1 MKTFDFVFGLV
12 LWQCLLAHTDDLTK
26 TMQSP
31 KMTASEA
38 QHVAELTCQTLL
50 KMRDD
55 THFDLFWQF
64 VTQVQEKYDINTPK
78 LPRRRK
84 FPARFENR
92 FISCRASL
100 HSSRCILS
108 YLF

>member
-12 LWQCLLAHTDDLTK
+12 PGQRLLAYTDNLSI

-38 QHVAELTCQTLL
+38 RHVADLTCQTLL
-50 KMRDD
+50 KMHDD

-64 VTQVQEKYDINTPK
+64 VTQ
-78 LPRRRK
+78 
-84 FPARFENR
+84 F
-92 FISCRASL
+92 
-100 HSSRCILS
+100 
-108 YLF
+108 

>member
-12 LWQCLLAHTDDLTK
+12 LGQWLLDNTDNLSN

-38 QHVAELTCQTLL
+38 QHVADLTCQTLL

-55 THFDLFWQF
+55 SHFDLFWQF
-64 VTQVQEKYDINTPK
+64 VTQVQERNDISTPE

-84 FPARFENR
+84 VPARFE
-92 FISCRASL
+92 IG
-100 HSSRCILS
+100 SSHVEHPCTVQDM
-108 YLF
+108 YHPF